1 MCGKFYDIKIVD
13 GKYKSVKL
21 KHKADDKQPKPE
33 TQKKMPCELG
43 KEKEPKFEERR
54 QNFDE
59 QPDITDIPEWESDE
73 SAEQR
78 RKEKKINKESD

>member
-1 MCGKFYDIKIVD
+1 MIWEKFLCGKFYDIKIVD

-59 QPDITDIPEWESDE
+59 QLDITDIPE
-73 SAEQR
+73 
-78 RKEKKINKESD
+78 

>member
-1 MCGKFYDIKIVD
+1 MIWEKFLCGKFYDIKIVD

-43 KEKEPKFEERR
+43 KEKEPKFEERI

-59 QPDITDIPEWESDE
+59 QPDITDIPE
-73 SAEQR
+73 
-78 RKEKKINKESD
+78 

>member
-54 QNFDE
+54 QNIDE

>member
-59 QPDITDIPEWESDE
+59 QLDITDIPE
-73 SAEQR
+73 
-78 RKEKKINKESD
+78 